1 MALITFTAVI
11 GQSLPFP
18 ITKTGL
24 LLQINNKLGIEGNI
38 IRDIYEKPSTNILK
52 AEKLKAL
59 LLISRARQESPLL
72 PLLCNTE
79 QEALARA
86 VKQGK
91 EFRTPQLARKMDI
104 SAHR

>member
-1 MALITFTAVI
+1 MASITFTAVI

-52 AEKLKAL
+52 AKKLKAL
-59 LLISRARQESPLL
+59 LLRSSPLL

-91 EFRTPQLARKMDI
+91 EFRAPQLARKMDI